1 MIGIFTKMLMV
12 SSHFLYPLYSS
23 VTSAYKKKLMETQKW
38 ETIDRLEEE
47 AARRREEEA
56 GGKGAPGGGSGMDAF
71 FSNLLTKNIAMG
83 ADVKVAA
90 RSAYTVGSKQQES
103 AFGTYLP
110 SATSTA
116 AETVDNKNVL
126 DPSSRVVD
134 HGDASHRRGEEA
146 DTDKRAA
153 ITAPS
158 GEDFVDKRQRLATT
172 SPPQLPLSREECHH
186 PHAGEA
192 KTASP
197 ADVNPEERKRSKE
210 EAIRKARERFL
221 ARKKGEVHNENITE
235 S

>member
-1 MIGIFTKMLMV
+1 MKGIFTKMLMA
-12 SSHFLYPLYSS
+12 SSYFLYPFYSS

-103 AFGTYLP
+103 AFGTSLP

-116 AETVDNKNVL
+116 AETVDNKDVL

-134 HGDASHRRGEEA
+134 HGGASHRRGEEA
-146 DTDKRAA
+146 DTGKRAA

-158 GEDFVDKRQRLATT
+158 GEEFVDKRQRLATI
-172 SPPQLPLSREECHH
+172 SPPQLPLPREERHH
-186 PHAGEA
+186 HDAGEA

-210 EAIRKARERFL
+210 EAIQKARERFL

>member
-1 MIGIFTKMLMV
+1 
-12 SSHFLYPLYSS
+12 
-23 VTSAYKKKLMETQKW
+23 
-38 ETIDRLEEE
+38 
-47 AARRREEEA
+47 
-56 GGKGAPGGGSGMDAF
+56 
-71 FSNLLTKNIAMG
+71 
-83 ADVKVAA
+83 
-90 RSAYTVGSKQQES
+90 
-103 AFGTYLP
+103 
-110 SATSTA
+110 
-116 AETVDNKNVL
+116 
-126 DPSSRVVD
+126 VD